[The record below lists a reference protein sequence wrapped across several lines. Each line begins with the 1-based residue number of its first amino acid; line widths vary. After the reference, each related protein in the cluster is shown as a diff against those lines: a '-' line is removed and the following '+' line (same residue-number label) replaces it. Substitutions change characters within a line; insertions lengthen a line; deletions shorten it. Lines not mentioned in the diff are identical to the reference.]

1 MAVAM
6 GAAVLCVSAGLI
18 QAFVPVGLPSASGAP
33 ALRGSASFQGQSQ
46 SQSSSATTAMAVVST
61 LGVAALAAG
70 LVRRRPNAVIAR
82 QAETGFKMSK
92 SVPFLPVSPAL
103 EGYVGEEEG
112 FDPMGVSLAID
123 IRWLREAELKH
134 ARVAM
139 LATLGWITTDL
150 GVRVPGPMFQV
161 STLQAHDAMVDF
173 SSMSQMLV
181 WIGYAELYGFLAII
195 NMMEGK
201 TERKPGDFGL
211 RALYPADEKGQYEM
225 QLKELRNGRLAML
238 AYSGIVTSAVLT
250 GGTWPFFAVP
260 SEQTKTQAT
269 KGSALCGASAPLR
282 RAATAG
288 VSACRALETSKSLPF
303 LPKPKNLDGLV
314 GFKEQEFDPLAFGEL
329 VDPKWLREAELK
341 HGRVT
346 MVACLGFMAQQY
358 ITMPGMTP
366 TPNALDAVYTPGGLQ
381 GLGLIIAAAGWIE
394 SSAYGGK
401 LTMLD
406 MFENSDRTPGD
417 LNFGSGFLKGKSED
431 EIYDLKL
438 KELNNGRLAMMA
450 FGGMI
455 HHNIVVQGPLFP
467 IFPEGWAGPQ
477 GSWTEE
483 NTGFITELVRG
494 TAGWNG
500 TFENAPKGF
509 YPQGPNQWTPESPP
523 DMVVE
528 LNLGGAIGL

>member
-6 GAAVLCVSAGLI
+6 GAAVLCASAGLL
-18 QAFVPVGLPSASGAP
+18 QAFVPMGLPSASGAP
-33 ALRGSASFQGQSQ
+33 ALRGSASFQGQN
-46 SQSSSATTAMAVVST
+46 QSSSATTAMAVVST

-173 SSMSQMLV
+173 SSMSQMLI
-181 WIGYAELYGFLAII
+181 WMGYAELFGFLAII

-201 TERKPGDFGL
+201 TDRKPGDFGL
-211 RALYPADEKGQYEM
+211 RGLYPADEKGQYEM

-260 SEQTKTQAT
+260 SDQTKTQAT
-269 KGSALCGASAPLR
+269 KGSAFCGASAPQR
-282 RAATAG
+282 RTAVAG
-288 VSACRALETSKSLPF
+288 VAARRALEASKSLPF

-329 VDPKWLREAELK
+329 IDPKWAREAELK
-341 HGRVT
+341 HGRVA
-346 MVACLGFMAQQY
+346 MLACIGFASQQY
-358 ITMPGMTP
+358 ITPDV
-366 TPNALDAVYTPGGLQ
+366 PNALDAVYTPLGIQ
-381 GLGLIIAAAGWIE
+381 GLGALIVAGGYIE

-406 MFENSDRTPGD
+406 KFENSDRAPGD
-417 LNFGSGFLKGKSED
+417 LNFGSGFLSGQSE
-431 EIYDLKL
+431 EQIYDTKL

-455 HHNIVVQGPLFP
+455 HHNLVVQGPMFP
-467 IFPEGWAGPQ
+467 IFPAGWEGPQ
-477 GSWTEE
+477 GTWSLEDQ
-483 NTGFITELVRG
+483 GFITELARG
-494 TAGWNG
+494 TIGWNG

-509 YPQGPNQWTPESPP
+509 FPQGPNQWTPESPP

-528 LNLGGAIGL
+528 LSLGGAIGL